1 MNPETHTLTGA
12 YVLNAL
18 SPTERAAFEEHR
30 SACVLCDVE
39 TTELTETVARLGL
52 AAAEPA
58 PPELKQRVLTRA
70 AHTRQLPPRA
80 ARVADHSTREALVET
95 PRGVHGRDAVGTGS
109 EQGAHDRFG
118 PTGGWE
124 PGAGRAGGGRGSRR
138 RWITPVLI
146 AACLAAA
153 AGSGLHAI
161 RLTEDLTRTT
171 QERQR
176 VDSELDKVN
185 TILTSPDTRLLTSG
199 VDQATATIAVS
210 RAQGRLLLM
219 TRDLPALPA
228 DRAYQAWMIT
238 PGGPH
243 SAGLLAKSAEPSPL
257 VTDLVPDTGTVG
269 ITVEP
274 ASGSPAPTT
283 QPIMI
288 MKLPL

>member
-18 SPTERAAFEEHR
+18 APTERAAFEDHL

-58 PPELKQRVLTRA
+58 PPELKQRVLART

-80 ARVADHSTREALVET
+80 TGVADRGTREVLVET
-95 PRGVHGRDAVGTGS
+95 PRGAHGWDAGFDQGT
-109 EQGAHDRFG
+109 HDRFG
-118 PTGGWE
+118 PTGGWA
-124 PGAGRAGGGRGSRR
+124 PGAGRAGRGSRH
-138 RWITPVLI
+138 RWITPILI

-153 AGSGLHAI
+153 AGSGLHAL
-161 RLTEDLTRTT
+161 RLTEDLARTT

-199 VDQATATIAVS
+199 VDQATATVAVS
-210 RAQGRLLLM
+210 RTQNRLLMM
-219 TRDLPALPA
+219 TRDLPTLPA
-228 DRAYQAWMIT
+228 DRVYQAWMIT
-238 PGGPH
+238 PAGPH
-243 SAGLLAKSAEPSPL
+243 SAGLLAKSAEPAPL